1 MELDKA
7 IQERRSIR
15 KYKPDPISDDVIA
28 QLLEA
33 ARLAASGSNTQP
45 WRFVSVRSSELKE
58 KIKETTR
65 YKFVAKAPV
74 LLVCCADLS
83 ALDKRPVRLRELI
96 DAGVFDGVEV
106 SGDYAP
112 PPQSSEQMKGYLNL
126 NVGIAITHIMLKAVD
141 LGLGTCWIGGCDKD
155 KVKEILNLE
164 DHLMVV
170 ALLPVGYADET
181 PKPRP
186 RLALE
191 EIWIN
196 APVTE

>member
-7 IQERRSIR
+7 IQERRSVR
-15 KYKPDPISDDVIA
+15 KYKPDPVSDDIIA
-28 QLLEA
+28 RLLEA

-45 WRFVSVRSSELKE
+45 WRFVAVRSPDLKE
-58 KIKETTR
+58 KIRETTR

-74 LLVCCADLS
+74 LLVCCADMA
-83 ALDKRPVRLRELI
+83 ALDKRPARLKELI

-106 SGDYAP
+106 SGDYTP
-112 PPQSSEQMKGYLNL
+112 PPQSSEQLMGYLNL

-141 LGLGTCWIGGCDKD
+141 LGLGTCWIGGCDKE

-164 DHLMVV
+164 DNLMVV
-170 ALLPVGYADET
+170 ALLPVGYPDEA

-191 EIWIN
+191 EIWIKS
-196 APVTE
+196 PGTE